1 MTYRRKHDTG
11 DNMVSP
17 HGSDPNQSSNES
29 STGSSCSH
37 NVEDKYD
44 IGSTL
49 HRMYTVLNCRW
60 PAQICKVYAR
70 FELILDNGSQIKV
83 KERSFIGAV
92 SDVFGRLGGKVLER

>member
-1 MTYRRKHDTG
+1 
-11 DNMVSP
+11 MVSP
-17 HGSDPNQSSNES
+17 HRSNPNQSNNES
-29 STGSSCSH
+29 STDGSCSH

-49 HRMYTVLNCRW
+49 YCMYAVLNCRW

-83 KERSFIGAV
+83 KERSFVGAV
-92 SDVFGRLGGKVLER
+92 GDVFGRLGGKVLER